1 MELRRQAMV
10 AQLQA
15 QLTVL
20 HDLNRRIPLLNHR
33 ESKHQLSTNNID
45 WSDHITNNLCLFE
58 RVSIPCLS
66 QCLLKYS
73 NFSAPSTSFF
83 ISFLLQ
89 LSK

>member
-1 MELRRQAMV
+1 MELRRQAIV
-10 AQLQA
+10 AQLQD

-20 HDLNRRIPLLNHR
+20 HNLNRRIPLLNHC

-45 WSDHITNNLCLFE
+45 WSDHISNKLCLFE
-58 RVSIPCLS
+58 RVSSIPCLS

-83 ISFLLQ
+83 ISLLSQ
-89 LSK
+89 F